1 MHARVRLDGRLGR
14 LPAASPS
21 PARAPGAACPPPL
34 CYLLTAPP
42 PCKQGLR
49 PYLLPPDSPPQRMG
63 LSVIRTWAFNDGL
76 PKQRYTYDQ
85 RQLAGLDWLVG

>member
-1 MHARVRLDGRLGR
+1 
-14 LPAASPS
+14 
-21 PARAPGAACPPPL
+21 
-34 CYLLTAPP
+34 
-42 PCKQGLR
+42 
-49 PYLLPPDSPPQRMG
+49 MG